1 MKAKE
6 FLPSV
11 RPAWMTSQKGH
22 PRGLGSAGIQRVPG
36 GDVGGVRR
44 GECWEVRAVKTSDA
58 RPRV

>member
-1 MKAKE
+1 MDDIPE
-6 FLPSV
+6 GSPL
-11 RPAWMTSQKGH
+11 
-22 PRGLGSAGIQRVPG
+22 GLGSAGIQRVPG